1 MRWFA
6 AENEGVEIRVKPETG
21 AQGQKTAECF
31 LQVGSELLPEE
42 KELKHL
48 SDGKME
54 ADRKISTAAA
64 AAVKTLDQTAV
75 VKICRLI

>member
-21 AQGQKTAECF
+21 AQGQKTAESF